1 MIRAIFFLVC
11 YVMVVHL
18 KAQDGAQQG
27 EAGTSIELSDGT
39 LLFNFSS
46 LDGASNSGDG
56 LSAADSARIEFLL
69 QRAQLEIDA
78 DRFGKAQKFL
88 KKVLRLDKN
97 NGGALRNLGDIHAF
111 QEKYKDA
118 VTYYLKC
125 LPLIDSAAMTYYN
138 LGQTYMR
145 LERCQD
151 ALECFTILR
160 QLDDAPEN
168 TLMSLAQANGAC
180 GNIHA
185 ALGNLSDYLHSNP
198 TSLPELRY
206 RAQIYMEIG
215 FYADALKDLDL
226 YLSAVD
232 DAKSYYLRGLARI
245 QGGNNLIDACE
256 DFVRSRDLGYY
267 EAERSLKKYCK

>member
-1 MIRAIFFLVC
+1 
-11 YVMVVHL
+11 MVVHL

-88 KKVLRLDKN
+88 KKVLRLEKH

-111 QEKYKDA
+111 QEKYKDG
-118 VTYYLKC
+118 VTSYLKW
-125 LPLIDSAAMTYYN
+125 LPLIDSAARTYYN

-160 QLDDAPEN
+160 QLDDAPEY

-245 QGGNNLIDACE
+245 HGGKNLINACE